1 MKIQP
6 VIVEYLKTKTYR
18 LLPQMD
24 TSVGS
29 VVTGV
34 VVGNVDVGMAVVVT
48 SEYHRIND

>member
-1 MKIQP
+1 M
-6 VIVEYLKTKTYR
+6 EYLETKIYR
-18 LLPQMD
+18 LIPQMD

-29 VVTGV
+29 VVIGV